1 MLQNNR
7 HVITGKVLLIVV
19 SPNDTAPINPGTVI
33 VTSKKLASIPKASAI
48 ENFDYTTYLKR
59 IGLYHQLVLFQGE
72 FFTTEEH
79 YSSVKLNILKAR
91 NYCLKQLKRSS
102 LSKASKQTLAA
113 LVWGERQALD

>member
-19 SPNDTAPINPGTVI
+19 SPNGTAPINPGTVI

-48 ENFDYTTYLKR
+48 ENFDYATYLKR
-59 IGLYHQLVLFQGE
+59 IGIYHQLVLFQGE

-79 YSSVKLNILKAR
+79 YSSVKLNILQAR

-113 LVWGERQALD
+113 LVWGNGMR